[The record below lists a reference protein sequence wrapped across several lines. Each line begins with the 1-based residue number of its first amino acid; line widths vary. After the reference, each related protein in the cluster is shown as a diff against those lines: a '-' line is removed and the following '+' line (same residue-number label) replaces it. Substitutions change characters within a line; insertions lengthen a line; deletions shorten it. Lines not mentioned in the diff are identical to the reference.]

1 MILKDHIHKSLKVI
15 TNIILMMT
23 SKFNT
28 KLVVKKL
35 TDDNYKP
42 DKRHKDLFEG
52 LAKIRQQNRKEKFQ
66 EWLNSC
72 NEDGINIREI
82 LNKMIQEIKTVLTN
96 DGYVIKDEKAF
107 RDYLASY
114 IYKEC

>member
-1 MILKDHIHKSLKVI
+1 MHKSFKVI
-15 TNIILMMT
+15 NSIILIMT
-23 SKFNT
+23 SKFEK
-28 KLVVKKL
+28 KLVIKKL

-52 LAKIRQQNRKEKFQ
+52 LAKIRKQNRQNKFQ
-66 EWLNSC
+66 DWLNSK
-72 NEDGINIREI
+72 NEDGFIIREI
-82 LNKMIQEIKTVLTN
+82 LNKMIKEITDVLSA

-114 IYKEC
+114 IYNEC